1 MGIFT
6 RLFKG
11 GQENDEVAG
20 EVASEESGTAPQE
33 AAVQPA
39 AAPPAPEPARPPAA
53 APEPERP
60 PAAAPSAPIK
70 VRKDPE
76 ERSKRLL
83 SPTPQL
89 VGGLR
94 VAPPPRAARAI
105 EPSTEPSPAKLPAPR
120 PSTAVAS
127 PPPTP
132 EPPRATSAPARKPS
146 SPPAATATPAPRPN
160 GKQRA
165 SRPEP
170 TVKVA
175 VPPPAAT
182 SGAAP
187 TGTRTRKSKI
197 SEAFDALLEGDGGG
211 EGVSTAGDRAQIQ
224 QVFDE
229 IAAVHVDQ
237 VRNVM
242 LELQIEDVV
251 CSWIESSKPALTSL
265 RAMAGQMDL
274 EDLCAALDGFCEAID
289 EAIASGQSR
298 VSGERKAELL
308 RRYQRLI
315 DLIPSAFALEG
326 ERDRREPIIVESLLR
341 QVPGVEKITID
352 KLFAVG
358 LDRLAPLMSANAGD
372 VAATSGIP
380 LEVAARVT
388 ERFRAY
394 RSAAPTAV
402 AAHDTVAER
411 RQLERL
417 IAELKACHHDY
428 ERASAGWSAA
438 DRESKREARR
448 RREEAFLQVRVALAR
463 LGETGRLESIE
474 KRPFGQRIAEVERYI
489 NELRSR
495 PADPKPSPPRAPVGT
510 PRALGN

>member
-20 EVASEESGTAPQE
+20 ELASEEPGTAPQE
-33 AAVQPA
+33 PAAQPA
-39 AAPPAPEPARPPAA
+39 AEAPPAPEPAAA
-53 APEPERP
+53 AREPERP
-60 PAAAPSAPIK
+60 PAAAPSAPIE

-94 VAPPPRAARAI
+94 VAPPRPAARPI
-105 EPSTEPSPAKLPAPR
+105 EPSTEPSPAKPPAPR

-127 PPPTP
+127 PPPSP
-132 EPPRATSAPARKPS
+132 EPPRPTSAPARKAAA
-146 SPPAATATPAPRPN
+146 PPAASAKPAPRPN

-182 SGAAP
+182 NGAAP
-187 TGTRTRKSKI
+187 TGKPRTRKSKI

-211 EGVSTAGDRAQIQ
+211 EGVSTADDRAQIQ

-417 IAELKACHHDY
+417 IGELKACHGDY

-438 DRESKREARR
+438 DRESKRQARR

-495 PADPKPSPPRAPVGT
+495 PADPKPPPPRAPVGT